1 MSRDTSRSEQV
12 VEQYKRHKLAAST
25 RRKIHRMII
34 GFEQECAD
42 DVRYARIGLIILMVL
57 IGIMLAFY
65 WSNEQITLP

>member
-34 GFEQECAD
+34 GFEQERAD